1 MHAPT
6 RVSAIICTMNQMQ
19 SLEHHF
25 LVAMPSL
32 DNSWFEKTV
41 IYMVEDNEYGSM
53 GLVINLPNDKLNV
66 QDLLEHFS
74 LNIPAHAQFLENK
87 VLHGGPVDL
96 ERGFILHDTPN
107 QQQENWKTSMH
118 LPDKLSLTVSEDF
131 LEALS
136 ENHAPNHFLV
146 CLGFAGWE
154 PGQLAQEMQD
164 NSWLTIP
171 YNQSLLFETPI
182 DTRWEVALGTLGI
195 SPEFLSSEAGHA

>member
-1 MHAPT
+1 
-6 RVSAIICTMNQMQ
+6 MNQMQ

-53 GLVINLPNDKLNV
+53 GLVINLTHRHLEV
-66 QDLLEHFS
+66 QDLLTHFS
-74 LNIPAHAQFLENK
+74 LEVPDDAGFLTEP
-87 VLHGGPVDL
+87 VLLGGPVDM
-96 ERGFILHDTPN
+96 ERGFILHQTDLQNPTH
-107 QQQENWKTSMH
+107 WKTSML
-118 LPDKLSLTVSEDF
+118 LPDNLQMTVSEDF

-136 ENHAPNHFLV
+136 KNRVPGKFMV

-154 PGQLAQEMQD
+154 PGQLAQEIQE

-171 YNQSLLFETPI
+171 YNQSLLFETPLEN
-182 DTRWEVALGTLGI
+182 RWEVALGTLGV
-195 SPEFLSSEAGHA
+195 SPQFLSSEAGHA